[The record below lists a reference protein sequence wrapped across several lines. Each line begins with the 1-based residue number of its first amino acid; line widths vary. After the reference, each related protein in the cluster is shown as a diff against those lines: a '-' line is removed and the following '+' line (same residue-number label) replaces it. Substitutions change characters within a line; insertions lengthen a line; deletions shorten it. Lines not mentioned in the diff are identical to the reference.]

1 VQWIVDGCDLG
12 EVYRDFNTE
21 SCPFRNCHLRR
32 VLTFAP
38 SLQRTNN
45 IHTTTSSRPHCSK
58 RVSKNPTIMAIQ
70 YIISKRLDPLF
81 AISIGL
87 AAAFTRIN
95 REEKEKGRSTQESID
110 VLKRRWSL
118 AWQQGNEVENKA

>member
-1 VQWIVDGCDLG
+1 MSVEYPSNSHPEADC
-12 EVYRDFNTE
+12 
-21 SCPFRNCHLRR
+21 LRR
-32 VLTFAP
+32 
-38 SLQRTNN
+38 
-45 IHTTTSSRPHCSK
+45 
-58 RVSKNPTIMAIQ
+58 
-70 YIISKRLDPLF
+70 RLDPLF

-118 AWQQGNEVENKA
+118 AWQGNEAEKKA